1 MSITLRNERRYFEKQ
16 EKCAVIRY
24 EHQGIHIL
32 VILSPA
38 RTFIQAASV
47 SDHAIIFSSI
57 GSSCNVLESWHK
69 NRK

>member
-1 MSITLRNERRYFEKQ
+1 MKEGTLENKKNVQ
-16 EKCAVIRY
+16 LSY

-32 VILSPA
+32 VTLSPA

-47 SDHAIIFSSI
+47 TDHTIIFSSS
-57 GSSCNVLESWHK
+57 SSCNVLESWHK

>member
-1 MSITLRNERRYFEKQ
+1 MKEGTLKNKTNVQ
-16 EKCAVIRY
+16 LSY

-47 SDHAIIFSSI
+47 PDHAIIFSAS
-57 GSSCNVLESWHK
+57 SSCNVLESWHK

>member
-1 MSITLRNERRYFEKQ
+1 MKEGTLKNKKNVQ
-16 EKCAVIRY
+16 LRY